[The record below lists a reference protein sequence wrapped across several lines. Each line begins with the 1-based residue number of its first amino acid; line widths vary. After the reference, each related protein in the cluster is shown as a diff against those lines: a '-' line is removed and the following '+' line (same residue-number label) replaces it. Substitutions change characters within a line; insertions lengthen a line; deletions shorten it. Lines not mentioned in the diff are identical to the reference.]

1 MFDGRTKNMKNH
13 NEDIE
18 RNLYLRDLLLGNRQ
32 GPLTGIP
39 NIDKPWLKYY
49 TKEQL
54 MATSVNKTVYRYL
67 YDENKKYL
75 NDTAIIFT
83 NKKL

>member
-1 MFDGRTKNMKNH
+1 MQNY

-67 YDENKKYL
+67 
-75 NDTAIIFT
+75 
-83 NKKL
+83 